1 MRLIRLKFAVA
12 TLTACVL
19 SCQTADIAQRLS
31 VRALGATPMLG
42 DLRELCDHIGGR
54 PTGSPASERAIDWA
68 AAKFKA
74 IGVDAVAT
82 EPFTVPNRWAAVSAE
97 AGVWCPWSSH
107 SAWRPRPAPRP
118 HRAP

>member
-1 MRLIRLKFAVA
+1 
-12 TLTACVL
+12 
-19 SCQTADIAQRLS
+19 
-31 VRALGATPMLG
+31 MLG

-54 PTGSPASERAIDWA
+54 PTGSPASERAIDWGG
-68 AAKFKA
+68 AKFKA

-97 AGVWCPWSSH
+97 AGVWRPWSSH

-118 HRAP
+118 HRAPQKHRWWTPARGRRNPSRSWAPARAAPSRWSRTPR

>member
-31 VRALGATPMLG
+31 G
-42 DLRELCDHIGGR
+42 REIQSHRGGR
-54 PTGSPASERAIDWA
+54 GRDRTVHGP
-68 AAKFKA
+68 
-74 IGVDAVAT
+74 

-97 AGVWCPWSSH
+97 ARCL
-107 SAWRPRPAPRP
+107 APVEFPLRVAA
-118 HRAP
+118 APGTPSTPGAVEAPLVDAGAGTAESLAKLG